1 MTDEKNNAGYWNAG
15 DWNAG
20 NHNTGNRNAGHWNT
34 GDCNAGYCNAGNRN
48 AGDRNTGDRNTGNW
62 NAGNWNAGNR
72 NTGDRNTGNW
82 NTGNCNTG
90 YFNTT
95 TPDQVN
101 IFDVLTDKTE
111 WDNCDKPVFIYFDL
125 TSWIPTSEMT
135 DKEKEDN
142 KKHGETGG
150 YLKTLDYKEAFKES
164 YNKASKEDRKKIF
177 NIPNFDADKF
187 LEISGIDVRI
197 DSEQES
203 KKQALIAKANE
214 LLEQAKNM

>member
-1 MTDEKNNAGYWNAG
+1 MSISYKFAKLNAKVIEKSQNFKHYISSKKYEYSSPKGLMIV
-15 DWNAG
+15 
-20 NHNTGNRNAGHWNT
+20 R
-34 GDCNAGYCNAGNRN
+34 
-48 AGDRNTGDRNTGNW
+48 
-62 NAGNWNAGNR
+62 
-72 NTGDRNTGNW
+72 
-82 NTGNCNTG
+82 
-90 YFNTT
+90 F
-95 TPDQVN
+95 
-101 IFDVLTDKTE
+101 L
-111 WDNCDKPVFIYFDL
+111 L
-125 TSWIPTSEMT
+125 
-135 DKEKEDN
+135 EKEDN